1 MPIKKAP
8 YNTDI
13 TSEAETAKG
22 DKKMSFVEIKDVVK
36 RYGSR
41 ISVDHL
47 NLNIEEGEVL
57 GLLGPNGAGKS
68 TTIGMICG
76 LIGIDSGEV
85 RVGGLSV
92 KESPMEVKRMLG
104 LVPQDLALYE
114 KLPAEENVM
123 FFARLHGLRGSL
135 LKQSVKEA
143 LEFVGLEDKAKELP
157 ATFSGGMKRRLN
169 IACAIMHRPKLVI
182 MDEPTVGI
190 DPQSR
195 NHILEAV
202 RELNRAGSTVIYTSH
217 YMEEVEAVS
226 SRVAIIDR
234 GHLIASGTQSE
245 LRERAAQQERILLQ
259 VTPVTEEL
267 LRELKEHPRIEAVE
281 ADGDRI
287 TLYLSSAQRSLQDV
301 LFICA
306 RHEALIGSL
315 ECEAPNLESLFLNLT
330 GRTLRD

>member
-1 MPIKKAP
+1 MA
-8 YNTDI
+8 
-13 TSEAETAKG
+13 
-22 DKKMSFVEIKDVVK
+22 FVEIKDAVK
-36 RYGSR
+36 RYGDR
-41 ISVDHL
+41 VSVDHL
-47 NLNIEEGEVL
+47 NLNVEEGEVL

-76 LIGIDSGEV
+76 LIGIDEGEIL
-85 RVGGLSV
+85 VGGIPV
-92 KESPMEVKRMLG
+92 KQSPIEVKRMLG

-114 KLPAEENVM
+114 KMSAQDNVS
-123 FFARLHGLRGSL
+123 FFARLYGLKGAL
-135 LKQSVKEA
+135 LRERVREA
-143 LEFVGLEDKAKELP
+143 LEFVGLEDRAKELP

-169 IACAIMHRPKLVI
+169 IACAIMHRPKLII

-195 NHILEAV
+195 NHILESV
-202 RELNRAGSTVIYTSH
+202 RKLNAMGSTVIYTSH

-226 SRVAIIDR
+226 ARVAIVDR
-234 GHLIASGTQSE
+234 GRLIACGTQRELSE
-245 LRERAAQQERILLQ
+245 RVVQQERILLQ
-259 VTPVTEEL
+259 VSPIVPEL
-267 LRELKEHPRIEAVE
+267 LNELAEHPHIQKVE
-281 ADGDRI
+281 ADEERI
-287 TLYLSSAQRSLQDV
+287 TLHLPSAQRSLQDV